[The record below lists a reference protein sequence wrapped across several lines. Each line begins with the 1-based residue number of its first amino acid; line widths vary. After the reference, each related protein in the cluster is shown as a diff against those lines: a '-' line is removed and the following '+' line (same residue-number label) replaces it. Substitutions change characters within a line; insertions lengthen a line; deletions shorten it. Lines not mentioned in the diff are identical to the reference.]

1 MSLKRDSAI
10 ILYRYTLQQEYHL
23 LPKCVL
29 AVADLYSAVKPSQRR
44 GGEGYL
50 FGGVMSLVMGLMTV
64 VRLTKNMPRKLT
76 EAAIY
81 GGEVDKAETTMVS
94 NQEYMSMVKRMAE
107 LEEKCRSLD
116 NQPAAFSPE
125 KEQILTAALSRVDEL
140 ELQLA
145 QTKKTL
151 EETMATQHV
160 IMAYIDKKK
169 KKKKFFGF

>member
-1 MSLKRDSAI
+1 MILFFITIPNIHHSFMSLKRDSAI

-145 QTKKTL
+145 QTKKV
-151 EETMATQHV
+151 QS
-160 IMAYIDKKK
+160 
-169 KKKKFFGF
+169 

>member
-1 MSLKRDSAI
+1 MSL
-10 ILYRYTLQQEYHL
+10 
-23 LPKCVL
+23 
-29 AVADLYSAVKPSQRR
+29 
-44 GGEGYL
+44 
-50 FGGVMSLVMGLMTV
+50 MMGLMTV

-81 GGEVDKAETTMVS
+81 GGNGEKTETTMMS
-94 NQEYMSMVKRMAE
+94 SQEYMSMVKRMAE

-116 NQPAAFSPE
+116 NQPASFSPE

-140 ELQLA
+140 EVQLA

-151 EETMATQHV
+151 DEAMATQHE
-160 IMAYIDKKK
+160 IMAYIEKKK

>member
-1 MSLKRDSAI
+1 M
-10 ILYRYTLQQEYHL
+10 YMFL
-23 LPKCVL
+23 LN
-29 AVADLYSAVKPSQRR
+29 ADLYSAVKPSERK

-64 VRLTKNMPRKLT
+64 VRLTRNMPRKLT

-81 GGEVDKAETTMVS
+81 GEKGDTTMVS
-94 NQEYMSMVKRMAE
+94 TQDYMSMVKRMSE

-140 ELQLA
+140 ELQLSE
-145 QTKKTL
+145 TKKVTYL
-151 EETMATQHV
+151 V
-160 IMAYIDKKK
+160 S
-169 KKKKFFGF
+169 